1 MSRDR
6 CISRIVVRLSRFLR
20 SSLVTITIAILCVAH
35 VSSLRG
41 QESVRTAAQQLEIA
55 SFRNP
60 IAFFHIGPLEEVLL
74 GSVGAGYTDN
84 ADLTPTNK
92 ISDFSLTQALS
103 LNSTWVISHF
113 NQLQLNFGGELTE
126 NFYSNGS
133 NQTTFAVSPGS
144 LLQFQFALSDWQVRL
159 YDSIQNVQNPTS
171 DPAATNVAN
180 LNNFTNTA
188 GVEIKRD
195 LSLAV
200 LSLSAD
206 YTYNN
211 QSGST
216 TTGASNPSFTGT
228 RETLRVGSSLQFNW
242 NQTLFYG
249 INTTATRSSGA
260 GGPNVDS
267 LNVGPLIRGKLT
279 PWTDIDFSGGL
290 SLYDTSAPQIEP
302 TTYYFAAS
310 IRHQLNPNLQLIF
323 GALHD
328 LAFTNST
335 FLVEETVIR
344 AGAQVNLTRF
354 ITLSATPSIY
364 LGNDKTAPP
373 PGRFTLFGVE
383 AGLVWKPHV
392 RWSTGL
398 TYDFYRREADLVANT
413 YIQNSLTFQ
422 VSYAF

>member
-6 CISRIVVRLSRFLR
+6 CTSHIVRLSRFLHA
-20 SSLVTITIAILCVAH
+20 SLVTITIVILCMAQVR
-35 VSSLRG
+35 SLRG

-84 ADLTPTNK
+84 ADLTNTGK

-133 NQTTFAVSPGS
+133 NQATFAVSPGS
-144 LLQFQFALSDWQVRL
+144 LIQFQFALSDFQVRL
-159 YDSIQNVQNPTS
+159 YDSIQNVQNPTT
-171 DPAATNVAN
+171 DPSATNVAN

-216 TTGASNPSFTGT
+216 TTGATNANFTGT
-228 RETLRVGSSLQFNW
+228 RETFRVGSSLTFNW
-242 NQTLFYG
+242 NPTLFYG
-249 INTTATRSSGA
+249 INTTATRSSGS

-267 LNVGPLIRGKLT
+267 LNVGPFLKGKLT

-290 SLYDTSAPQIEP
+290 SLYDTSAPIEP
-302 TTYYFAAS
+302 TTYYFSAS
-310 IRHQLNPNLQLIF
+310 IRHQLNPNIQLIF

-335 FLVEETVIR
+335 FLVEETTFR

-354 ITLSATPSIY
+354 ITLSATPSVY

-373 PGRFTLFGVE
+373 LGRFTLFGVE

-398 TYDFYRREADLVANT
+398 TYDFYRREADLAENT
-413 YIQNSLTFQ
+413 YIVNTLTFQ